1 MKRFLWN
8 IILLKK
14 EWILDVDTFKRKK
27 DFDEMI

>member
-8 IILLKK
+8 IILLKE
-14 EWILDVDTFKRKK
+14 EWILDVDTFKRKE